1 VKRPVFWILLGLV
14 SLAGAGAAWY
24 YFPQAFSI
32 VALDITMDRGAA
44 LADARALAVRYGF
57 GPTGFRDAASF
68 ALDEEAQTFVEL
80 EGGGKDALTRM
91 LRDGLY
97 ACYTW
102 RVRHFRE
109 GETNET
115 LFRFTPDGRP
125 YGFAEKLKEDL
136 PGAALDGAAARRLG
150 EADARTE
157 WHIDF
162 AGFSLV
168 EQGQERRPG
177 GRVDHTLTY
186 ERAAPTLNEGR
197 YRLRLVVSGDRLTEL
212 THFIRIPEA
221 FTRRYQNMRSANEA
235 IGIVSVLGLAL
246 LYVAGGIGV
255 GLFFMLRKR
264 WVIWRPAVCWGGLIG
279 LMQALAAVNE
289 WPLMWMTYDTA
300 LPRATFLGQQIA
312 TLFAMFVGFSM
323 FFALSFMAAETLT
336 RRAFGSHPQ
345 LWRVWAKGPGS
356 STAIAGRT
364 VAAYLLVSIFFAYD
378 VLLYLVAT
386 RAFGW
391 WTPSEALLHPDVLAT
406 YVPWLSA
413 IANSLQA
420 GFWEECLFRAVP
432 IAGAALIGDR
442 FGQRRLFLVLAFVVQ
457 SIIFGAGHAPY
468 PTQPSFARPVE
479 LILPSIGF
487 GLLYLYFGLLPG
499 IILHYTFDVV
509 WFALPIFLAKAPG
522 IRVQQA
528 MVLVMT
534 LVPLWVVLF
543 RRVQVGRWTE
553 LSDADRNAAW
563 TPPPVTERGA
573 AAPTVAGYALGD
585 RMKTIWL
592 GIGAASLAACAV
604 AMFAQ
609 GGPGTMPIG
618 RVEAADLA
626 RRALEARGVA
636 LGPEWRLLP
645 MPLDG
650 TDAAH
655 EFVAETADNDR
666 RTRLVGTY
674 LPAPRWFVRAAKFEG
689 DVAERAEEWQMVV
702 LPSREV
708 RIQHLLPE
716 GRPGASL
723 DETAARR
730 IAQAGLAERT
740 RLRVASG
747 HAREISASPARLKAR
762 TDWIFTFADN
772 TRTPL
777 PSGELR
783 IDVALAG
790 DEVTRVTRYVYV
802 PEEWARKRRAA
813 DTRNTI
819 LRIGAG
825 FVFGGMLV
833 AAAVL
838 GVIAWSRGRYAARL
852 FLAAAALVLI
862 ASIVESANRW
872 PTVLASLQTAL
883 PLQLQFFGV
892 IAIGLVA
899 LTITASLDG
908 LAIGAL
914 PQQLAGTGRLPY
926 RDALGLGIAAG
937 LFGAAVSLAA
947 AALRTPEW
955 AQAPKLAPLGAFVP
969 VLSVAIE
976 PISALIMRMAVLMS
990 LFAAVTA
997 GTTDWTRRRVFG
1009 ALVLLLSGFLAAGTP
1024 AGLQTAGWGA
1034 AGALK
1039 AVSLLAVYVTLL
1051 RADLTM
1057 TPLALGT
1064 MMVVGAVAA
1073 GVQRPFPGALAGSI
1087 LAALIVA
1094 AVSWGWFFALRRSL
1108 RMNLE
1113 P

>member
-1 VKRPVFWILLGLV
+1 MKRPVFWILLGLV
-14 SLAGAGAAWY
+14 SLAGAGAAWHF
-24 YFPQAFSI
+24 FPQAFSI
-32 VALDITMDRGAA
+32 VALDITMDRAAA
-44 LADARALAVRYGF
+44 LADARALAGRYGF
-57 GPTGFRDAASF
+57 GPSGFRQAASF
-68 ALDEEAQTFVEL
+68 ALDEEAHTFVEL
-80 EGGGKDALTRM
+80 EGGGKEALTRM

-97 ACYTW
+97 SSYTW

-150 EADARTE
+150 EAAARAE

-162 AGFSLV
+162 AGVSLV

-235 IGIVSVLGLAL
+235 IGVVSVVGLVL
-246 LYVAGGIGV
+246 LYVAGGIAV
-255 GLFFMLRKR
+255 GLFFMLRQR
-264 WVIWRPAVCWGGLIG
+264 WVIWRPAAFWGVLIG

-312 TLFAMFVGFSM
+312 TVFAMFVGFSV

-345 LWRVWAKGPGS
+345 FWRVWGKGPGS
-356 STAIAGRT
+356 STTVARGT

-378 VLLYLVAT
+378 VLLYLIAT

-406 YVPWLSA
+406 HVPWLSA

-442 FGQRRLFLVLAFVVQ
+442 FGQRRLFVVIAFVVQ
-457 SIIFGAGHAPY
+457 ALIFGAGHAPY

-487 GLLYLYFGLLPG
+487 GLLYVYFGLLPG

-528 MVLVMT
+528 MVVVMT
-534 LVPLWVVLF
+534 LAPLWVVLF
-543 RRVQVGRWTE
+543 RRVQVRRWTE

-563 TPPPVTERGA
+563 TPPPVPERA
-573 AAPTVAGYALGD
+573 AAPPAVAGYALGG

-592 GIGAASLAACAV
+592 GVGAVCLAACAV
-604 AMFAQ
+604 AMFAR
-609 GGPGTMPIG
+609 GSAETLPIG
-618 RVEAADLA
+618 RTEAADLA
-626 RRALEARGVA
+626 RRALEARRVT

-645 MPLDG
+645 RPLDG
-650 TDAAH
+650 ADGPH
-655 EFVAETADNDR
+655 EFVAETAGNDR
-666 RTRLVGTY
+666 RKALVGTY

-689 DVAERAEEWQMVV
+689 DVAERAEEWQMAVQT
-702 LPSREV
+702 SREV

-723 DETAARR
+723 DEAAARR

-740 RLRVASG
+740 GLEVADG
-747 HAREISASPARLKAR
+747 HAREISARPAKLKAR
-762 TDWIFTFADN
+762 TDWVFTYGDS
-772 TRTPL
+772 TQPPL

-790 DEVTRVTRYVYV
+790 DEVARVGRYVYV
-802 PEEWARKRRAA
+802 PEEWARNRRAA
-813 DTRNTI
+813 NTRNTI

-825 FVFGGMLV
+825 LVFGGMLM

-838 GVIAWSRGRYAARL
+838 GVIAWSRGRYAPRL
-852 FLAAAALVLI
+852 FLAAAALVLV
-862 ASIVESANRW
+862 ASLVESANGW

-883 PLQLQFFGV
+883 PLQLQILGV
-892 IAIGLVA
+892 IGIGLVA
-899 LTITASLDG
+899 LTISAALDG
-908 LAIGAL
+908 LAIGAIPHRLASAGQL
-914 PQQLAGTGRLPY
+914 PD
-926 RDALGLGIAAG
+926 RDALRLGVAAG
-937 LFGAAVSLAA
+937 LFGAAVSFGA
-947 AALRTPEW
+947 AALRTPDW
-955 AQAPKLAPLGAFVP
+955 AEAPNLAPLGTFVP
-969 VLSVAIE
+969 VLGVAID
-976 PISALIMRMAVLMS
+976 PIAALLTRMAILVS
-990 LFAAVTA
+990 LLAAVTA
-997 GTTDWTRRRVFG
+997 VTAGWTRRRVLG
-1009 ALVLLLSGFLAAGTP
+1009 TLALVLTGFLAAGTP
-1024 AGLQTAGWGA
+1024 AGLHTGAWAA
-1034 AGALK
+1034 AGVLT
-1039 AVSLLAVYVTLL
+1039 AVSLVAVYVTLL

-1057 TPLALGT
+1057 APLALGT
-1064 MMVVGAVAA
+1064 MMAVGAVAA
-1073 GVQRPFPGALAGSI
+1073 GVQRPFQGALAGSI
-1087 LAALIVA
+1087 LAAATSA
-1094 AVSWGWFFALRRSL
+1094 AVSWWWFRALRTSRQ
-1108 RMNLE
+1108 
-1113 P
+1113 